1 MGRRCEFCDSPVP
14 ADATICPICREEIAE
29 ETLERILPMLKKP
42 EAKEVRFM
50 GTGERV
56 WGVIRRPSVTYR
68 DIGQRPDY
76 VGPFVVILLNAVII
90 AGLFLSLSSKVTASV
105 VVNATTMEIV
115 NTNVLLSPYG
125 GHFYILALIGLLPS
139 IMLGIIYLI
148 IGTAFAHFAFKLA
161 GGTGRRMKTLAIVGY
176 SMIPVILVRLL
187 AIVVILV
194 VLPDYPTIVNFSDPG
209 ALVAITPDIV
219 NFAYTSNVWW
229 IIDILMTGSFLWTG
243 FLLIFGIREAHDTST
258 LWATVVAILCTIVLI
273 WTFWQAH

>member
-1 MGRRCEFCDSPVP
+1 MVRRCEFCDSPVP
-14 ADATICPICREEIAE
+14 ADATICPICRETIAE

-50 GTGERV
+50 GTGERI
-56 WGVIRRPSVTYR
+56 WGVIRRPAVTYR

-76 VGPFVVILLNAVII
+76 VGPLIVILFNAVII

-105 VVNATTMEIV
+105 VLNATTMETV

-125 GHFYILALIGLLPS
+125 GHFYILALIGILPS
-139 IMLGIIYLI
+139 VMLGIIYLI
-148 IGTAFAHFAFKLA
+148 IGTAFAHFAFRLV
-161 GGTGRRMKTLAIVGY
+161 GGTGGRMKTLSIVGY
-176 SMIPVILVRLL
+176 SMLPVILVRFL
-187 AIVVILV
+187 AIVIILV
-194 VLPDYPTIVNFSDPG
+194 VLPEYPTIVNFSDPG

-229 IIDILMTGSFLWTG
+229 IIDIITTGSFLWTG

-258 LWATVVAILCTIVLI
+258 SWATVVAILCTIVLV
-273 WTFWQAH
+273 WTFWQVH